1 MKSKDDKQKVKVRLD
16 SVNHI
21 GLNPKVVK
29 VSQCELECVKSAVS
43 APGSVM
49 ASQERI
55 RVR

>member
-1 MKSKDDKQKVKVRLD
+1 MKSKDAKQKVKVRLD

-29 VSQCELECVKSAVS
+29 VSQCELECVKSVVS